1 MNASRPVIAIAITNS
16 QRVRPVPR
24 AAVRRLVAD
33 YLASEGLE
41 ADLAIHFISARR
53 SAALNQRHLQHEGP
67 TDILTFDLGGSG
79 RRLRGELFIC
89 VAEAVRQ
96 APLFGATWREELF
109 RYVLHGLLHLQ
120 GHDDQ
125 DPARRRVMKRAENRL
140 MARWVS
146 RRSAPRRASR

>member
-1 MNASRPVIAIAITNS
+1 VSTPPIELVVTNT

-24 AAVRRLVAD
+24 AAVRRLVAG
-33 YLASEGLE
+33 YLASEGLA

-53 SAALNQRHLQHEGP
+53 SALLNRRHLDHEGP
-67 TDILTFDLGGSG
+67 TDILTFDLGSTD
-79 RRLRGELFIC
+79 RRLHGELFIC

-96 APLFGATWREELF
+96 APLFGTCWREELL

-125 DPARRRVMKRAENRL
+125 DPVGRRAMKRAENRL
-140 MARWVS
+140 VARWV
-146 RRSAPRRASR
+146 RQQAPR